1 MTKLVGWFTFVFKII
16 FLGIMGNDRLSE
28 VVSKGI
34 FWTLYMT
41 GCWLLCR
48 ECSRESNV
56 LFESNLIDNLGLC

>member
-1 MTKLVGWFTFVFKII
+1 MV
-16 FLGIMGNDRLSE
+16 NDRPRVFE

-34 FWTLYMT
+34 FWTLYMA

-56 LFESNLIDNLGLC
+56 LLESNLIDNLGLC